1 MFRHDRMAF
10 FYCAWSCIAV
20 NVARSTAGRTRA
32 EGRLTRHL
40 VTSYG
45 FPTAS
50 GAEPTTARSLLGVA
64 ILLAGNWGIN
74 MGLPVQ
80 HTVEV
85 LEVGLL
91 NGSPGEHPT
100 CWEDCRYP
108 QHRPGIHISGTGA
121 QDAAIPARIGTGRN
135 RLYWPFT
142 NSRRAPTAT
151 YSRQQKAGVLDTP
164 NYRLLGSGG
173 KPKIET
179 CLDLPRK
186 SFVNFVPSPEMGSI
200 LSNRPTSGRVRLL
213 PPPILLGSASWRQMT
228 PEQAVT

>member
-108 QHRPGIHISGTGA
+108 QHRPGIHMSGTGA

-135 RLYWPFT
+135 RLYLSQTVAALQPQRIADSKRRGYLTHLITGCWGLEGNPR
-142 NSRRAPTAT
+142 SRLVWICQESRLSTLYPVPKWDRSCPIAP
-151 YSRQQKAGVLDTP
+151 QVD
-164 NYRLLGSGG
+164 
-173 KPKIET
+173 
-179 CLDLPRK
+179 
-186 SFVNFVPSPEMGSI
+186 
-200 LSNRPTSGRVRLL
+200 
-213 PPPILLGSASWRQMT
+213 GSAYYHLLSF
-228 PEQAVT
+228 